1 MTTRRGADPMRVSR
15 TAMEQ
20 LSALTNCE
28 AAGVSRLENDGDG
41 WIFQVEIIEVPRV
54 PDTTSILASY
64 ETHTDSAGNITSYRR
79 QRRYPRNQAGEM

>member
-1 MTTRRGADPMRVSR
+1 MRVSR

-28 AAGVSRLENDGDG
+28 AAGVSRLESDGDG
-41 WIFQVEIIEVPRV
+41 WVFQVEIIEVPRV

-64 ETHTDSAGNITSYRR
+64 EARTDSDGNITAYRR